1 MIDVQ
6 RARGLMEGIA
16 VGNLLGIAVEGWPRW
31 RIAERH
37 PDGIDE
43 IHARTGFPDDD
54 DLAQSIVVAEAAI
67 EGPLDIDDLA
77 NRLWVWGEDNGL
89 GMGGLTRPC
98 AHVVRRGQPSAAGS
112 AMPSRQHWCV
122 NPPECPPPKRLSS
135 AWAGKQ
141 AGNGALMRCAP
152 LALRWA
158 GDPIR
163 LVRESVISAVPT
175 HWDPRCGWSCALA
188 NLAAAAA
195 LQGRMLSDDELLEL
209 GEQGVLPGLAG
220 TQENTAMKAKAP
232 GSLVQAVEA
241 AWRSDVRDIR
251 FDGKDKGFTL
261 LTLQAALI
269 SWWRAE
275 DFESGLSEVVEAGG
289 DTDTNGAVVGAL
301 LGARFGLAGI
311 PEHWQTRVREIRA
324 DRRPMADYADALIRA
339 AESR

>member
-16 VGNLLGIAVEGWPRW
+16 VGNLLGIAVKGWPRW

-43 IHARTGFPDDD
+43 VHARTGFPDDD
-54 DLAQSIVVAEAAI
+54 DLAQSIVVAEAAM

-77 NRLWVWGEDNGL
+77 NRFWVWGEENGL
-89 GMGGLTRPC
+89 GMGGLTRRVLTLYGGDKPQRLTRRRLSP
-98 AHVVRRGQPSAAGS
+98 ALVRQPSGLS
-112 AMPSRQHWCV
+112 ATEAS
-122 NPPECPPPKRLSS
+122 KRP
-135 AWAGKQ
+135 WAGRQ

-158 GDPIR
+158 GDPQR

-195 LQGRMLSDDELLEL
+195 LQDRTLSDDELL
-209 GEQGVLPGLAG
+209 GVAEQGVLQALPELREYGYEG
-220 TQENTAMKAKAP
+220 KVP
-232 GSLVQAVEA
+232 RSIVQAVET
-241 AWRSDVRDIR
+241 AWRSDIRDIR
-251 FDGKDKGFTL
+251 FDGSDMGFTL

-275 DFESGLSEVVEAGG
+275 GFGSGLAEIVEAGG

-311 PEHWQTRVREIRA
+311 PERWQARVHQIRA
-324 DRRPMADYADALIRA
+324 DRKPMADYADALLRVA
-339 AESR
+339 RSR

>member
-31 RIAERH
+31 RVAEQH
-37 PDGIDE
+37 PGGIDE
-43 IHARTGFPDDD
+43 IHASTGFPDDD

-67 EGPLDIDDLA
+67 EGRLDIDDLA
-77 NRLWVWGEDNGL
+77 SRLWVWGEENGL
-89 GMGGLTRPC
+89 GMGGLTHHVLTLYGGDSPQRQARRCLSPALVRP
-98 AHVVRRGQPSAAGS
+98 PSGLS
-112 AMPSRQHWCV
+112 ATEAS
-122 NPPECPPPKRLSS
+122 KR

-158 GDPIR
+158 GDPMR
-163 LVRESVISAVPT
+163 LVRESVMSAVPT

-188 NLAAAAA
+188 NLSAAAA
-195 LQGRMLSDDELLEL
+195 LQGRMLSDDELLGL
-209 GEQGVLPGLAG
+209 GEQGVLKALPELRKYGY
-220 TQENTAMKAKAP
+220 EAKAP
-232 GSLVQAVEA
+232 RSLVQAVEA
-241 AWRSDVRDIR
+241 AWRSDIRDIR

-275 DFESGLSEVVEAGG
+275 DFESGLSEIVEAGG

-301 LGARFGLAGI
+301 LGAQFGLAGI
-311 PEHWQTRVREIRA
+311 PERWQARVREIRA
-324 DRRPMADYADALIRA
+324 DRKPMVDYADALLRA
-339 AESR
+339 ARAR